1 MEKLLITGGSG
12 FLGSRLK
19 TAYQDKYE
27 VCTPTHSELDITN
40 KDSVAA
46 FFITERPDKV
56 IHCAGMAD
64 VVSCEKKPDES
75 AVVNV
80 VGSLNMASVAAQYKA
95 KIIICSSDQ
104 VYCGNR
110 GNIAH
115 NEDEVVFPYNQY
127 GKQKRSAEKECQ
139 RVNPDSIILRLS
151 WMYEPDNLADLTRMD
166 YPRNL
171 CNKIQNN
178 EKIRYSTRDR
188 RGITDVNE
196 VVANMEKAFELP
208 GGIYNFGSPNK
219 FNTYDLTKNLI
230 SSLGISLRYIEEDT
244 AAFSNNSRNLLM
256 SQEKINKYG
265 IVFRNSY
272 DALYDCLRGKIKV
285 PV

>member
-12 FLGSRLK
+12 FLGGKLK
-19 TAYQDKYE
+19 EFYKDKYE
-27 VCTPTHSELDITN
+27 VLTPSHSELDITN
-40 KDSVAA
+40 KDSVSA

-56 IHCAGMAD
+56 IHCAGIAD
-64 VVSCEKKPDES
+64 VVTCEKNPDDS

-80 VGSLNMASVAAQYKA
+80 VGSLNMATVAAQYNA
-95 KIIICSSDQ
+95 KIILCSSDQ

-115 NEDEVVFPYNQY
+115 NQDEAVFPYNQY

-139 RVNPDSIILRLS
+139 RVNPDCVMLRLS
-151 WMYEPDNLADLTRMD
+151 WMYDPENFEDTSRMD
-166 YPRNL
+166 YPRNI
-171 CNKIQNN
+171 C
-178 EKIRYSTRDR
+178 EKIKNNDKLRFSDRDR
-188 RGITDVNE
+188 RGITDVRE

-208 GGIYNFGSPNK
+208 GGIYNFGSPNRLS
-219 FNTYDLTKNLI
+219 TLELTKTLL
-230 SSLGISLRYIEEDT
+230 SSLGVSPRYVEEDT
-244 AAFSNNSRNLLM
+244 NAFANNSRNLLM

-272 DALYDCLRGKIKV
+272 DALFECLKDKIKV